1 MFGLMIFLYSF
12 SSKRNESRKIKKSAV
27 EFVGETNQFVA
38 PETVN
43 KLLIENN
50 ESVSALQKDGL
61 DLNKI
66 EKTIDKHG
74 MVEKSE
80 VFVTID
86 GTLKAMVRQKTPIA
100 RVFDENGSFYIDYQ
114 GNKMPLSHIQSARL
128 LLCSGE
134 ISKKNKEGLTE
145 LFRFIYN
152 DDFLRKNIIGAQV
165 YSNGAL
171 ILTNRNYDYKIDF
184 GRTINIE
191 KKFRNYKAF
200 FQKAVQDSSIS
211 KYRMIN
217 LRFTKQVVCTK

>member
-1 MFGLMIFLYSF
+1 MRKFNWKSAWINMRLVLMFALVIFLYSF

-50 ESVSALQKDGL
+50 ESVAALHKDGL

-86 GTLKAMVRQKTPIA
+86 GTLKAMVKQKTPIA

-114 GNKMPLSHIQSARL
+114 GNKIPLSDEYTARVPII
-128 LLCSGE
+128 SGE
-134 ISKKNKEGLTE
+134 INKQKK
-145 LFRFIYN
+145 
-152 DDFLRKNIIGAQV
+152 DDFNKL
-165 YSNGAL
+165 
-171 ILTNRNYDYKIDF
+171 
-184 GRTINIE
+184 
-191 KKFRNYKAF
+191 
-200 FQKAVQDSSIS
+200 
-211 KYRMIN
+211 
-217 LRFTKQVVCTK
+217 LRFVYDDD

>member
-1 MFGLMIFLYSF
+1 MFALVVFLYSF
-12 SSKRNESRKIKKSAV
+12 TSKRNYSRRIKKSAV

-43 KLLIENN
+43 KLLIESN
-50 ESVSALQKDGL
+50 ESASALDKVGL

-86 GTLKAMVRQKTPIA
+86 GTLKAMVKQKTPIA
-100 RVFDENGSFYIDYQ
+100 RVFDEDGSFYIDYQ
-114 GNKMPLSHIQSARL
+114 GDKMPLSRIQSARL
-128 LLCSGE
+128 LLVSGE
-134 ISKKNKEGLTE
+134 LNKKNIKGLTE
-145 LFRFIYN
+145 FFRFIYN
-152 DDFLRKNIIGAQV
+152 DEFLRKNIIGAQV

-171 ILTNRNYDYKIDF
+171 ILTNRNYDYKIDY